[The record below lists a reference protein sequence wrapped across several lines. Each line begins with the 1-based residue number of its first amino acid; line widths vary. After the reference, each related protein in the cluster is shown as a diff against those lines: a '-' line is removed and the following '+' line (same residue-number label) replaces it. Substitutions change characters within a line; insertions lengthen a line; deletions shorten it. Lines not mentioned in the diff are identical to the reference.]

1 MLLRRLHL
9 ARCHYVGLTVYFELG
24 CCSVG
29 GSMFCAPSAIVGD
42 SSWSGSWELS
52 GYCRRMTNEPSGAEK
67 EILQPKSDFEIFRL
81 IYR

>member
-1 MLLRRLHL
+1 
-9 ARCHYVGLTVYFELG
+9 
-24 CCSVG
+24 
-29 GSMFCAPSAIVGD
+29 MFCAPSAIVGD